1 MINPGKGYRLLEP
14 GEKVIERDEFFS
26 PERHGWIVS
35 DNWTTSGD
43 QSKCFAYR
51 RRIEIQPQQQ
61 SKEKI
66 MGSKI
71 KYVIDEN
78 TCNDVN
84 TLKLTAFHPLH
95 QQLIAERDHNRKT
108 GSVEC
113 RFGRHTSSFPAEDFP
128 KMVAKEVAHF
138 ENEMRELEERNI
150 AADLVG
156 REIFAAF
163 ETK

>member
-1 MINPGKGYRLLEP
+1 MIDPGKGYRLLEP

-43 QSKCFAYR
+43 QSEYFAYR
-51 RRIEIQPQQQ
+51 RRIETQPQQQ
-61 SKEKI
+61 SQEKA

-113 RFGRHTSSFPAEDFP
+113 RFGRHTSSFTAEEFP
-128 KMVAKEVAHF
+128 KMVAKEVAWF
-138 ENEMRELEERNI
+138 ENKMRELEERNI

>member
-1 MINPGKGYRLLEP
+1 MIDPGEGYRLLEP
-14 GEKVIERDEFFS
+14 GEKVIEGDEFFS
-26 PERHGWIVS
+26 TAKREWLTS
-35 DNWTTSGD
+35 ENWTTGGA
-43 QSKCFAYR
+43 QSEYFAYR

-61 SKEKI
+61 RQEKN

-71 KYVIDEN
+71 RYGINEN

-84 TLKLTAFHPLH
+84 KLTLTAYHPLRT
-95 QQLIAERDHNRKT
+95 QMIAERIHDRKT
-108 GSVEC
+108 GNVDC

-128 KMVAKEVAHF
+128 KMVAKEVAWF
-138 ENEMRELEERNI
+138 ENEMRELEKRNI

-163 ETK
+163 ETE

>member
-14 GEKVIERDEFFS
+14 DEKVIEGDEFFS
-26 PERHGWIVS
+26 ATLRKWIAS

-84 TLKLTAFHPLH
+84 TLKLTAFHPLR

-113 RFGRHTSSFPAEDFP
+113 RLGRHTHSFPAEEFP
-128 KMVAKEVAHF
+128 KMVADEVAWF
-138 ENEMRELEERNI
+138 ENEVRELEERNI

>member
-1 MINPGKGYRLLEP
+1 
-14 GEKVIERDEFFS
+14 
-26 PERHGWIVS
+26 
-35 DNWTTSGD
+35 
-43 QSKCFAYR
+43 
-51 RRIEIQPQQQ
+51 
-61 SKEKI
+61 

-71 KYVIDEN
+71 KYVIDEH
-78 TCNDVN
+78 TYNDVN
-84 TLKLTAFHPLH
+84 TLKLTAFHPLRS
-95 QQLIAERDHNRKT
+95 QLIAERDHNRKT

-113 RFGRHTSSFPAEDFP
+113 RFGRHTSSFPAEEFP
-128 KMVAKEVAHF
+128 KMVAKEVAWF